1 MTQYQEHI
9 LALESLC
16 TIAEKHPRIKA
27 ISLSGDGLVALEL
40 FEAAPREVKTTPPRK
55 DVSPPRPQSKR
66 ELIAAMRRAKAG
78 FADGEPEPQ
87 PEDAE

>member
-16 TIAEKHPRIKA
+16 MIAEKHPRIKA

-40 FEAAPREVKTTPPRK
+40 FEPAPREVKTTSPLME
-55 DVSPPRPQSKR
+55 SPPRPQSKR

-78 FADGEPEPQ
+78 FADGEPESQ